1 MAGDPKPP
9 DPPDVI
15 AARYAEAA
23 KKAVTATAQVAIDAF
38 DKVNGPTGTQPGTL
52 KPKDAI
58 ASMAQLAGAALTGGM
73 SLARVALQMQWD
85 RRVLLVA
92 DNVASIVG
100 NGLDD
105 VIDVV
110 EDAAKKAGPKPFK
123 EQQQE
128 WVDAAI
134 RLTSVGAIRGAEI
147 LETVVAGPGAY
158 ANPVI
163 KRPITIADD
172 AKKAKDATLAV
183 TTLSLTSG
191 GPDIKALVTF
201 DPPGFILAANHTDFT
216 LVINTAGLPSGMYEG
231 EVTATDTGP
240 NPDVPPNNVRTFPIS
255 IAIPETTD
263 PPES

>member
-1 MAGDPKPP
+1 MG
-9 DPPDVI
+9 
-15 AARYAEAA
+15 
-23 KKAVTATAQVAIDAF
+23 
-38 DKVNGPTGTQPGTL
+38 
-52 KPKDAI
+52 
-58 ASMAQLAGAALTGGM
+58 
-73 SLARVALQMQWD
+73 
-85 RRVLLVA
+85 RR
-92 DNVASIVG
+92 
-100 NGLDD
+100 
-105 VIDVV
+105 
-110 EDAAKKAGPKPFK
+110 
-123 EQQQE
+123 
-128 WVDAAI
+128 
-134 RLTSVGAIRGAEI
+134 
-147 LETVVAGPGAY
+147 
-158 ANPVI
+158 
-163 KRPITIADD
+163 